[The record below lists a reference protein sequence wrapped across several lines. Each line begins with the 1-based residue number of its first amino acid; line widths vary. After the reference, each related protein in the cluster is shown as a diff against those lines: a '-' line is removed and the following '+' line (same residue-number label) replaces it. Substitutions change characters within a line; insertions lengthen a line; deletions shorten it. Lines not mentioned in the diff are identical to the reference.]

1 MSASDAPA
9 VTSPAPD
16 VEITPESLDAMEA
29 RAGAA
34 TKGPWEVVPRTV
46 DAMLEDGDECQYC
59 GEGRPLDSSEDYRED
74 DGSLSYTMHRHVT
87 EPHHVV
93 AGGIE
98 ITGQVDYEEGGVIRG
113 ADTAFIAAARTE
125 HPALIAVVRRQVD
138 ELSEYEQLCNR
149 QAAIL
154 TRAANA
160 LKGAPAP
167 LSMHS
172 HHDVGE
178 LAEVLMA
185 EVRGLRE
192 QVRAV
197 QDDAW
202 KRGYDACRA
211 GEQRHSPYTSGTKR

>member
-1 MSASDAPA
+1 MSAAGNEAPA
-9 VTSPAPD
+9 
-16 VEITPESLDAMEA
+16 VEITPEALDAMEA
-29 RAGAA
+29 RAAAA
-34 TKGPWEVVPRTV
+34 TDGPWEVVTRTDDVMV
-46 DAMLEDGDECQYC
+46 DEGEDCWFCDL
-59 GEGRPLDSSEDYRED
+59 GRPIVSKDDYPAEFGRPAY
-74 DGSLSYTMHRHVT
+74 SMHHHQA
-87 EPHHVV
+87 EPHHIAAGKVDV
-93 AGGIE
+93 TGNYDDEAGGIL
-98 ITGQVDYEEGGVIRG
+98 RG
-113 ADTAFIAAARTE
+113 SDVVFIAHARAE
-125 HPALIAVVRRQVD
+125 HPALIAAVRERNE
-138 ELSEYEQLCNR
+138 ELSEFEELCNR

-154 TRAANA
+154 SRAANA

-192 QVRAV
+192 QARAV